1 MAVGKL
7 QGSMKKDS
15 IFCELKATGGEDAE
29 VRATLKLATDTGV
42 RKTILSRTVWEKI
55 RKGPAQ
61 AGAKI
66 TMYVNDDD
74 KDSSLLGE
82 SDALRLDIVNGNTTE
97 MGLHCSSWYFN
108 SI

>member
-55 RKGPAQ
+55 RKGP
-61 AGAKI
+61 
-66 TMYVNDDD
+66 
-74 KDSSLLGE
+74 DSSSGRRK
-82 SDALRLDIVNGNTTE
+82 DHHV
-97 MGLHCSSWYFN
+97 CQ
-108 SI
+108 